1 MDFEVPT
8 LATYRARI
16 ERLPARVE
24 RHHILRS
31 SFLLG
36 TDGPLRVYYA
46 PIGDAV
52 NRDAEIVLVGITPGW
67 TQTKQAYETCRWVL
81 RHGGSERRA
90 HAEAKAQASFKG
102 MRTKI
107 CRWLDDLGVDEWL
120 ELDSTEELFETSRDR
135 LQTTGLIRY
144 PVFVGND
151 GKDYGG
157 AGKIPI
163 KSPLLWSMVESLLVP
178 QLDRLP
184 EALVVPMGVA
194 VATALCELGVEPARC
209 LYGFPHPAYR
219 FGERDFRNERPQ
231 MRRVV
236 DGLP

>member
-1 MDFEVPT
+1 VDFKVPT

-24 RHHILRS
+24 RRDILRP

-36 TDGPLRVYYA
+36 TDGRLAAYYA
-46 PIGDAV
+46 PFGGAV
-52 NRDAEIVLVGITPGW
+52 NRNAQIVLVGITPGW
-67 TQTKQAYETCRWVL
+67 TQTKEAYETCRRVL
-81 RHGGSERRA
+81 RCGGSERRA
-90 HAEAKAQASFKG
+90 LAEAKAQASFKG

-107 CRWLDDLGVDEWL
+107 CRWLDELGVDKWL
-120 ELDSTEELFETSRDR
+120 ELDSTDELFDTSRDR
-135 LQTTGLIRY
+135 LQTTSLIRY
-144 PVFVGND
+144 PVFVGEE
-151 GKDYGG
+151 GGDYGG

-184 EALVVPMGVA
+184 DALVVPMGAA
-194 VATALCELGVEPARC
+194 VATALRELGVEPARC

-231 MRRVV
+231 MRTVV
-236 DGLP
+236 ARLA